1 MSTCQYCNNTFNTKR
16 NLDYHIKTAK
26 YCLKKRNVQPDISIN
41 CKYCQK
47 VFYHK
52 RYLSAHEEK
61 CNIKDRLN
69 EQNEKLTEQNQTQ
82 KETIIKLTTLL
93 DEHKATIEKYENQHK
108 ATIERYENQHKATI
122 ERYESQIRDLTSR
135 LENVAVKGATKPT
148 NTNIIKLECLT
159 DDHLKKCAELLT
171 SKDILSVGAL
181 AEFASKNTF
190 KDRVVVSDQS
200 RKTLTYKNT
209 EGKLTKD
216 PKGKQLA
223 IKFFMSI
230 KDKESIMKETRDNIM
245 EELKADRSPAEIQD
259 IFNRMNEIISIEKGL
274 KTVPEREEDE
284 LKEIFINKLCNFLPN
299 E

>member
-1 MSTCQYCNNTFNTKR
+1 MSLCTYCNNSFKNEKSLY
-16 NLDYHIKTAK
+16 NHLLKAK
-26 YCLKKRNVQPDISIN
+26 YCKEKRGEEAIQLQ
-41 CKYCQK
+41 CKHCQK
-47 VFYHK
+47 IFYHT
-52 RYLSAHEEK
+52 RYLYIHEEK
-61 CNIKDRLN
+61 CNIQDRFEQLN
-69 EQNEKLTEQNQTQ
+69 EQNQTQ

-93 DEHKATIEKYENQHK
+93 DEHK

-223 IKFFMSI
+223 IKFFLSI